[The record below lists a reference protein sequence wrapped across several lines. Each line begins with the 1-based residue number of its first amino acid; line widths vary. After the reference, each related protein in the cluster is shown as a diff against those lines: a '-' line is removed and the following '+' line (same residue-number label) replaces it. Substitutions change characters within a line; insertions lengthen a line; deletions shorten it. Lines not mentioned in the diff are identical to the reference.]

1 MTMSALL
8 AGIVMTDPVKPKQW
22 ASTALSDTSNAAK
35 NEKRPSDGAF
45 SFAGYRS
52 DRGFTRSDMGGGSSS
67 LRQGHRLLVLWQAA
81 PHLLVYGIGMA
92 LPGSTPLTPIL
103 DFSGTSYR
111 WDVMSFIQ

>member
-8 AGIVMTDPVKPKQW
+8 AGIVMTDPLMPKQR
-22 ASTALSDTSNAAK
+22 ASTALSETSNTAN
-35 NEKRPSDGAF
+35 NEKRPIAGAF
-45 SFAGYRS
+45 SGHRS
-52 DRGFTRSDMGGGSSS
+52 NRGFTRSGMGGS
-67 LRQGHRLLVLWQAA
+67 LSLWQGHRLLVLWQAA

>member
-1 MTMSALL
+1 MSALL

-35 NEKRPSDGAF
+35 NEKRPSDG
-45 SFAGYRS
+45 
-52 DRGFTRSDMGGGSSS
+52 
-67 LRQGHRLLVLWQAA
+67 
-81 PHLLVYGIGMA
+81 IGMA